1 MKKRKKRN
9 SKIIIF
15 YGYGQ
20 RLIAVIQRYNNSRS
34 NDQILRFVSV
44 SFVKKEQ
51 SSNEWFDG
59 KKMHAT
65 EIIYLQIFSS
75 NQSESTV
82 KYRNRYTTCQR
93 TWTVKFADDLLLPT
107 HKSFFFSRKTK
118 SVLLYLYMKTFVK
131 TPGFL
136 NLTKL
141 LFLTG
146 ANLLRWPVEN
156 YLCSK
161 G

>member
-93 TWTVKFADDLLLPT
+93 KYVPGRLSLQMICCYQPIKV
-107 HKSFFFSRKTK
+107 FFSHGKRKVYFCTYIWK
-118 SVLLYLYMKTFVK
+118 HSWKRLVSWIWPNFYFWQGQIYLDG
-131 TPGFL
+131 P
-136 NLTKL
+136 
-141 LFLTG
+141 
-146 ANLLRWPVEN
+146 
-156 YLCSK
+156 
-161 G
+161 